1 MPSFQITL
9 SPKRRAATRFIGQVR
24 RQLQRALAEE
34 KATHGATQSGVAR
47 KLDVHRSVI
56 SRELRGQKDIGLGRV
71 AEFAWALGLEPHLE
85 LKRAAQPGLKGFG
98 NIRHASKIAPGSAG
112 RHACQRRLI
121 GKLRHYPEDAT
132 VDPRRD
138 ID

>member
-34 KATHGATQSGVAR
+34 KADNGVTQSGIAR
-47 KLDVHRSVI
+47 RLDVHRSVI

-71 AEFAWALGLEPHLE
+71 AEFAWALGLEPHFE
-85 LKRAAQPGLKGFG
+85 LKRT
-98 NIRHASKIAPGSAG
+98 ASKVGQNVELPKSAASPGPLDIN
-112 RHACQRRLI
+112 R
-121 GKLRHYPEDAT
+121 KLERA
-132 VDPRRD
+132 VAA
-138 ID
+138 